1 MVHTSLMT
9 NKSTPLLKKQN
20 PTICLEM
27 RADSSDEAMANGATV
42 SRDSQPKLN
51 LKPEEVC

>member
-1 MVHTSLMT
+1 MT